1 MRRRALV
8 TYVSQPRPGDVTHS
22 EVALDLPWPLD
33 KSALADLR
41 RDLCSE
47 QGRAVAI
54 TSLAWLGPEPLGT
67 CTIASASA
75 PWSTRTATLACAAWF
90 AFGVMVATVTCL
102 AT

>member
-33 KSALADLR
+33 KSALAELR

-54 TSLAWLGPEPLGT
+54 TSLAWLGPEPPGT
-67 CTIASASA
+67 TRTIASA

-90 AFGVMVATVTCL
+90 VLGAAVATMVCL
-102 AT
+102 TT

>member
-33 KSALADLR
+33 KSALAELR

-67 CTIASASA
+67 CIIASA